1 MVGLDFDSMTV
12 LWPNEYIVLTFYFLL
27 SNRIADLITFFI
39 EDFYMPSLDYDE
51 MSILWQY
58 DCKLF
63 DFSHLLIHQNT
74 KCNNLCKII
83 FGSDAWFRF
92 WYNDCFCDQMTE

>member
-12 LWPNEYIVLTFYFLL
+12 LWPNECIVLTFYFLL
-27 SNRIADLITFFI
+27 SNRIADLTFVR

-63 DFSHLLIHQNT
+63 DFSHLLSIRIPNAT
-74 KCNNLCKII
+74 TYVK
-83 FGSDAWFRF
+83 
-92 WYNDCFCDQMTE
+92 